1 MKSKQH
7 EPIKTTEAAL
17 PSRRCPALWDSVPT
31 RTQESG
37 EVTRLTC
44 GVCGWNE
51 AYLILERVPEQPRT
65 VKGGEHLAFKKRHR
79 VGPNR

>member
-1 MKSKQH
+1 MAKQVG
-7 EPIKTTEAAL
+7 PIQTTAAQL
-17 PSRRCPALWDSVPT
+17 PRRCPSQWDAIPT

-37 EVTRLTC
+37 GVTRLTC
-44 GVCGWNE
+44 AGCGWNE

-79 VGPNR
+79 VGPHR